1 MRMGCPDARPSVS
14 GPISLAMRETAS
26 KSPGDAMGKPASQ
39 TSTPI
44 AESCSAIFSF
54 SSVVS
59 VAPGDCSPSRS
70 VVSKMISRLGSNAAK
85 EEAEEEEKEEDNSAA
100 RGAARAANVRAAAAA
115 ENIDFILKDKCREM
129 TRVIVALLDTPRHTL
144 SRVSNTPYKVEK

>member
-1 MRMGCPDARPSVS
+1 
-14 GPISLAMRETAS
+14 
-26 KSPGDAMGKPASQ
+26 
-39 TSTPI
+39 
-44 AESCSAIFSF
+44 
-54 SSVVS
+54 
-59 VAPGDCSPSRS
+59 
-70 VVSKMISRLGSNAAK
+70 MISRLGSNAAK

-144 SRVSNTPYKVEK
+144 SRVSNTPYLYILYATLRAVEVESPPTLGLGNFQN